1 MFSFLCVFF
10 RKKIKKVLS
19 ETRSF
24 FLCGVY
30 REEKKKAGRK
40 TIKDSISNHAFP
52 RPHCVF
58 EAFLGHFSHCAKEE
72 KITKSPQLQCLQNC

>member
-30 REEKKKAGRK
+30 REEKKGQ
-40 TIKDSISNHAFP
+40 
-52 RPHCVF
+52 
-58 EAFLGHFSHCAKEE
+58 EE
-72 KITKSPQLQCLQNC
+72 KP

>member
-30 REEKKKAGRK
+30 REEKKRAGRK
-40 TIKDSISNHAFP
+40 TIKDSISNHG
-52 RPHCVF
+52 
-58 EAFLGHFSHCAKEE
+58 GHFFSSLVLHRVKTHTA
-72 KITKSPQLQCLQNC
+72 ITVFKKGRN